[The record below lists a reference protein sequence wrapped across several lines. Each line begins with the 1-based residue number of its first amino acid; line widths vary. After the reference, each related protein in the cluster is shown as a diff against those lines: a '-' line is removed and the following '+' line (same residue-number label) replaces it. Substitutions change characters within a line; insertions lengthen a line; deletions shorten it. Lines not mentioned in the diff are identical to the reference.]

1 MKIRETKDIR
11 FFNRLKILNTII
23 HYKHISR
30 ADIASITKLNKATVS
45 TIVKELIELEMVE
58 ESVVGDSTGGRK
70 PIILIPR
77 EKTGYIIAIDIKIS
91 HIDLI
96 ISDLGNNRIQKHCL
110 DIVSEDFHKTFNQLC
125 TFIQNIMSTMPP
137 CKYGF
142 VGLGVAVRGVVDL
155 NGVIRLIPKLGWKN
169 IHIKDLLEERLRI
182 PVYVDNDGNFAAMAE
197 YTFYPHLRE
206 LVVITIDDVISSG
219 IIANGR
225 IVCGFL
231 GFANAVGHHVINC
244 EGKECVCGK
253 KGCLEMY
260 CSYSAILE
268 KINEHLP
275 VKNVNEFVALVRAHH
290 PIAMDTLNYFLDH
303 LAIGLTNII
312 YILNCETIVINSY
325 IFDQLPEILPELQ
338 KRIILPITHYQ
349 DLALSKIGPLAPL
362 QGAVT
367 RACEEFYKKL
377 LNF

>member
-23 HYKHISR
+23 HHKHISR
-30 ADIASITKLNKATVS
+30 SDIASITKLNKATVS
-45 TIVKELIELEMVE
+45 TIVKELLELEMVE
-58 ESVVGDSTGGRK
+58 ESVIGDSTGGRK

-77 EKTGYIIAIDIKIS
+77 EKIGYIIAVDINIS
-91 HIDLI
+91 QIDLI
-96 ISDLGNNRIQKHCL
+96 ISDLGNNVLQKHCL
-110 DIVSEDFHKTFNQLC
+110 DIVSKDFNETFNKLC
-125 TFIQNIMSTMPP
+125 DFIQKIMSTMPP

-155 NGVIRLIPKLGWKN
+155 HGVIRLIPKLGWKN
-169 IHIKDLLEERLRI
+169 IHIKELLEERLRV

-197 YTFYPHLRE
+197 YTFYPNLKE
-206 LVVITIDDVISSG
+206 LVVITIDHVISCG
-219 IIANGR
+219 IIANGS
-225 IVCGFL
+225 IVRGFL

-244 EGKECVCGK
+244 DGKKCVCGK
-253 KGCLEMY
+253 KGCFEMY

-268 KINEHLP
+268 KINDHIP
-275 VKNVNEFVALVRAHH
+275 VKNISEFVELVGNQH
-290 PIAMDTLNYFLDH
+290 PIAMDTLNFFLDY

-312 YILNCETIVINSY
+312 YILNCETIIINSY

-338 KRIILPITHYQ
+338 KRIVLPITNYQ
-349 DLALSKIGPLAPL
+349 DLELSKVGPLAPL
-362 QGAVT
+362 QGAI
-367 RACEEFYKKL
+367 ACACKGFYKDL